1 MAYAGAAEAE
11 KMSERRYFVLA
22 HPQARANAVRAV
34 ALADE
39 GWRVTI
45 EPPKRSGE
53 QNAAL
58 HALITQI
65 ATHCEWAG
73 KRWDLETWK
82 RLLVSAWG
90 RTNGQQM
97 QIVPALDGHGV
108 DIVPIRTSKLTR
120 AECSDLL
127 EYVQAWAAENMQDRP
142 A

>member
-1 MAYAGAAEAE
+1 MTDRG
-11 KMSERRYFVLA
+11 YFVLA
-22 HPQARANAVRAV
+22 HVQARAR
-34 ALADE
+34 ALAAVTAAPD
-39 GWRVTI
+39 GWRVVI
-45 EPPKRSGE
+45 EPPTRSGE

-58 HALITQI
+58 HALVTEI
-65 ATHCEWAG
+65 AQRCDWAG
-73 KRWDLETWK
+73 RRWDVETWK

-97 QIVPALDGHGV
+97 HIVPALDGNGV

-127 EYVQAWAAENMQDRP
+127 EYVQAWAAENMDVT